1 MFPNLTHPKAGR
13 ETPMAAPPGGNG
25 LLRLIVVL
33 TIGCFAVT
41 VWFFPENPPP
51 PFNYDDAGNPQLQPG
66 RLEKMEKELNKLDEA
81 EQYALVATIAGW
93 YPCFN
98 CPDTTHIYLL
108 PGEIWKYGVT
118 TNGPDR
124 YPKSFYQEN
133 KLQYLAQFKGTLQ
146 ECLREEK
153 RKIYHYPILPENIK
167 RRKPILRPPGNKKD
181 S

>member
-1 MFPNLTHPKAGR
+1 
-13 ETPMAAPPGGNG
+13 MAAPPGGNG

-66 RLEKMEKELNKLDEA
+66 RLEKMEKELNKLDE
-81 EQYALVATIAGW
+81 
-93 YPCFN
+93 
-98 CPDTTHIYLL
+98 
-108 PGEIWKYGVT
+108 
-118 TNGPDR
+118 
-124 YPKSFYQEN
+124 
-133 KLQYLAQFKGTLQ
+133 
-146 ECLREEK
+146 
-153 RKIYHYPILPENIK
+153 YPILPENIK